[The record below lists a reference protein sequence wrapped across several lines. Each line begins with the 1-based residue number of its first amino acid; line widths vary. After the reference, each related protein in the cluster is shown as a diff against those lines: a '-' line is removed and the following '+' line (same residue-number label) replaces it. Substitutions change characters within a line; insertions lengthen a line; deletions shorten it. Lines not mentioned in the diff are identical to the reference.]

1 MLPLNGKMV
10 KWDSQFT
17 KQHYKFS
24 STARTVSITVK
35 CDFCFQ

>member
-1 MLPLNGKMV
+1 MLPFKV

-17 KQHYKFS
+17 KQHKFS
-24 STARTVSITVK
+24 SSARTISNTVK